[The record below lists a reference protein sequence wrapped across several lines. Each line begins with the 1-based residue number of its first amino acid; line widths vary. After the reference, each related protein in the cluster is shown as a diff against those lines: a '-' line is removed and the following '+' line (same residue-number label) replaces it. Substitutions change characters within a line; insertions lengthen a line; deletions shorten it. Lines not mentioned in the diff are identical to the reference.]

1 MQKQLISTESILK
14 RLGIT
19 SLNEMQNSVNTAFN
33 EEENLVVLSP
43 TGSGKTLAFLL
54 PILQSLNSEIEGV
67 QALVLAPSRELALQ
81 IENVFRDMGTGIKVS
96 CFYGGHPF
104 HVERKS
110 LKHPPSVVIGTPGRI
125 ADHIDRDTF
134 STENITTIV
143 LDEFDKALEFGFHDD
158 MKFII
163 HELPNINK
171 RVLTS
176 ATKTDDIPE
185 FTGIKEHKE
194 LNFLPQGKQVKGLSI
209 KKVVSEEKDKL
220 PTLLDLLC
228 DLGNES
234 TLVFCNHREAVE
246 RTNSY
251 LNKNKITSTY
261 FHGGMEQQ
269 DRERTLTKFRN
280 GSSKILVT
288 SDLASRGLDIPEIK
302 HIIHYH
308 LPSKED
314 AFTHRNGRTARMKAE
329 GSAYV
334 ILSKEESQPEYIA
347 STIDTYYIS
356 KQLELPKDPEW
367 ETLFIGKGKKD
378 KVNKIDIVG
387 FLSKKGQLEKGDI
400 GLIDVK
406 DFFSYV
412 AINRAKTQATLKLI
426 VDEKIKNKKAKIEI
440 AK

>member
-1 MQKQLISTESILK
+1 MQNNTISTDNILS
-14 RLGIT
+14 RLNIS
-19 SLNEMQNSVNTAFN
+19 SLNEMQENVGSQFTK
-33 EEENLVVLSP
+33 EENLIILSP

-54 PILQSLNSEIEGV
+54 PIVQSLKSDVEGI
-67 QALVLAPSRELALQ
+67 QTLILAPSRELALQ
-81 IENVFRDMGTGIKVS
+81 IESVFRSMGTGYMVS

-104 HVERKS
+104 HIERKS
-110 LKHPPSVVIGTPGRI
+110 LKNPPSVLIGTPGRI
-125 ADHIDRDTF
+125 ADHIDRGTF

-163 HELPNINK
+163 HELENINK
-171 RVLTS
+171 RLLTS
-176 ATKTDDIPE
+176 ATKTDDIPD
-185 FTGIKEHKE
+185 FTGIKEHVE
-194 LNFLPQGKQVKGLSI
+194 LNFLPEGKQVKGLSI
-209 KKVVSEEKDKL
+209 KKVISEEKDKL
-220 PTLLDLLC
+220 PTLFNLLC

-246 RTNSY
+246 RTNNY
-251 LNKNKITSTY
+251 LNKQGITSTY

-334 ILSKEESQPEYIA
+334 ILHSEESQPDYI
-347 STIDTYYIS
+347 STSMDTYYIS
-356 KQLELPKDPEW
+356 KKLELPEAPEW
-367 ETLFIGKGKKD
+367 KTIFIGKGKKD

-387 FLSKKGQLEKGDI
+387 FMAKKGQLEKGEI

-412 AINRAKTQATLKLI
+412 AIKRSKVKSVMELVANM
-426 VDEKIKNKKAKIEI
+426 KIKNKKAKIEV

>member
-54 PILQSLNSEIEGV
+54 PILQTLNSEIEGV

>member
-1 MQKQLISTESILK
+1 MQKQSTSTESILK
-14 RLGIT
+14 RLKIT

-33 EEENLVVLSP
+33 KEENLVVLSP

-54 PILQSLNSEIEGV
+54 PIVQSIKSDIEDIQV
-67 QALVLAPSRELALQ
+67 LILAPSRELAIQ
-81 IENVFRDMGTGIKVS
+81 IENVFRDMGTGIKVN
-96 CFYGGHPF
+96 CFYGGHAF
-104 HVERKS
+104 QVEKKS
-110 LKHPPSVVIGTPGRI
+110 LKHPPAVLIGTPGRI
-125 ADHIDRDTF
+125 ADHIDRETF

-171 RVLTS
+171 RILTS
-176 ATKTDDIPE
+176 ATKTDEIPE
-185 FTGIKEHKE
+185 FTGIKEHVE

-209 KKVVSEEKDKL
+209 KKVISEEKDKL
-220 PTLLDLLC
+220 PTLFNLLC

-246 RTNSY
+246 RTSNY
-251 LNKNKITSTY
+251 LNKNKITSTF

-314 AFTHRNGRTARMKAE
+314 AFTHRNGRTARMNAE

-334 ILSKEESQPEYIA
+334 ILWEGENQPDYLPT
-347 STIDTYYIS
+347 SIDTYYLP
-356 KQLELPKDPEW
+356 KKLELPKAPKW

-387 FLSKKGQLEKGDI
+387 FLSKKGQLEKEDI

-412 AINRAKTQATLKLI
+412 AINRDKAKKTLKLI
-426 VDEKIKNKKAKIEI
+426 ANEKIKNKKAKFEI

>member
-1 MQKQLISTESILK
+1 MQKQSNSTESILN
-14 RLGIT
+14 RLNIS
-19 SLNEMQNSVNTAFN
+19 SLNEMQIGVNKAFDKEN
-33 EEENLVVLSP
+33 NLVVLSP

-54 PILQSLNSEIEGV
+54 PIVQSTNSNIEGI
-67 QALVLAPSRELALQ
+67 QTLILAPSRELALQ
-81 IENVFRDMGTGIKVS
+81 IESVFRSMGTGIKVS
-96 CFYGGHPF
+96 CFYGGHKIQI
-104 HVERKS
+104 EKKS
-110 LKHPPSVVIGTPGRI
+110 LLHPPSVLIGTPGRI
-125 ADHIDRDTF
+125 ADHLDRGTF
-134 STENITTIV
+134 STSNINTIV

-158 MKFII
+158 MKYII
-163 HELPNINK
+163 HELENLEK
-171 RVLTS
+171 RILTS
-176 ATKTDDIPE
+176 ATKAEEIPS
-185 FTGIKEHKE
+185 FTGIETSVE
-194 LNFLPQGKQVKGLSI
+194 LDYLQDNKQVKGLSI
-209 KKVVSEEKDKL
+209 KKVISEQKDKL
-220 PTLLDLLC
+220 PALFDLLC
-228 DLGNES
+228 DLGEES

-251 LNKNKITSTY
+251 LVKNGITSTF

-280 GSSKILVT
+280 GSSKILIT

-314 AFTHRNGRTARMKAE
+314 AFIHRNGRTARMQAE

-334 ILSKEESQPEYIA
+334 ILSHEESQPDYI
-347 STIDTYYIS
+347 STKIDTYYIS
-356 KQLELPKDPEW
+356 GNVELPAPPKW

-378 KVNKIDIVG
+378 KINKIDIVG
-387 FLSKKGQLEKGDI
+387 FLSKKGKLEKDEI

-412 AINRAKTQATLKLI
+412 AVNRNKAKSVLKLI
-426 VDEKIKNKKAKIEI
+426 SSEKIKNKKANIQI

>member
-1 MQKQLISTESILK
+1 MQEKTISTNTILK
-14 RLGIT
+14 KLNIS
-19 SLNEMQNSVNTAFN
+19 SLNEMQIKVSDVFN
-33 EEENLVVLSP
+33 KEDNLVVLSP

-54 PILQSLNSEIEGV
+54 PIVQSLNTDIEEI
-67 QALVLAPSRELALQ
+67 QTLILAPSRELAIQ
-81 IENVFRDMGTGIKVS
+81 IEAVFKSMGTGFKVN
-96 CFYGGHPF
+96 CFYGGHSF
-104 HVERKS
+104 QVEKKS
-110 LKHPPSVVIGTPGRI
+110 LSHPPAVLIGTPGRI
-125 ADHIDRDTF
+125 ADHIDR
-134 STENITTIV
+134 STLSTKNINTIV

-163 HELPNINK
+163 GEIHNINK
-171 RVLTS
+171 RILTS

-185 FTGIKEHKE
+185 FTGIKEHLE

-220 PTLLDLLC
+220 PILFDLLC
-228 DLGNES
+228 DLGDES

-246 RTNSY
+246 RTNNY
-251 LNKNKITSTY
+251 LVKKGIASTF

-269 DRERTLTKFRN
+269 DRERTLSKFRN

-308 LPSKED
+308 MPSKED
-314 AFTHRNGRTARMKAE
+314 AFTHRNGRTARMNEE

-334 ILSKEESQPEYIA
+334 ILSREENQPDYIP
-347 STIDTYYIS
+347 SSIDTYYLS
-356 KQLELPKDPEW
+356 KKLELPIKPKW
-367 ETLFIGKGKKD
+367 ATLFIGKGKKD
-378 KVNKIDIVG
+378 KINKIDIVG
-387 FLSKKGQLEKGDI
+387 FLSKKGELEKGDI
-400 GLIDVK
+400 GLIEVK

-412 AINRAKTQATLKLI
+412 AVNSSKVDSVLKNISGL
-426 VDEKIKNKKAKIEI
+426 KIKNKKAKIEI

>member
-1 MQKQLISTESILK
+1 MQKKSISTESILK
-14 RLGIT
+14 RLRIA
-19 SLNEMQNSVNTAFN
+19 SLNEMQNNVISAFN
-33 EEENLVVLSP
+33 KEENLVVLSP

-54 PILQSLNSEIEGV
+54 PIVQSINSDIEGV
-67 QALVLAPSRELALQ
+67 QTLILAPSRELALQ
-81 IENVFRDMGTGIKVS
+81 IESVFRDMGTGIKVS

-104 HVERKS
+104 AVERKS
-110 LKHPPSVVIGTPGRI
+110 LKHPPSVIIGTPGRI
-125 ADHIDRDTF
+125 ADHFDRNTF
-134 STENITTIV
+134 SKENINTIV

-158 MKFII
+158 MKYII
-163 HELPNINK
+163 HELSNLNK
-171 RVLTS
+171 RILTS
-176 ATKTDDIPE
+176 ATKTDEIPE
-185 FTGIKEHKE
+185 FTGIKNHAE
-194 LNFLPQGKQVKGLSI
+194 LNYLPQGKQVKGLSI
-209 KKVVSEEKDKL
+209 KKVISEEKDKL
-220 PTLLDLLC
+220 PTLLNLLC
-228 DLGNES
+228 DLDNES

-246 RTNSY
+246 RTSNY
-251 LNKNKITSTY
+251 LNKNNITSTF

-329 GSAYV
+329 GSAYI
-334 ILSKEESQPEYIA
+334 ILFKDENQPDYIPT
-347 STIDTYYIS
+347 SIDTYYIS
-356 KQLELPKDPEW
+356 KKLELPKAPEW

-387 FLSKKGQLEKGDI
+387 FLSKKGKLEKGDI

-412 AINRAKTQATLKLI
+412 AINKSKAKSTLKLI
-426 VDEKIKNKKAKIEI
+426 ENEKIKNKKAKIQI

>member
-1 MQKQLISTESILK
+1 MQKQIISTESILK
-14 RLGIT
+14 RLNIT
-19 SLNEMQNSVNTAFN
+19 SLNEMQNSVITAYN
-33 EEENLVVLSP
+33 KEENLVVLSP

-54 PILQSLNSEIEGV
+54 PILQSLNSDIEGV
-67 QALVLAPSRELALQ
+67 QALILAPSRELALQ

-104 HVERKS
+104 QVEKKS
-110 LKHPPSVVIGTPGRI
+110 IKHPPAVLIGTPGRI
-125 ADHIDRDTF
+125 ADHIDRGTLN
-134 STENITTIV
+134 TENITTIV

-176 ATKTDDIPE
+176 ATKTDEIPE
-185 FTGIKEHKE
+185 FTGIKEHEE

-209 KKVVSEEKDKL
+209 KKVISEEKDKL
-220 PTLLDLLC
+220 PTLFDLLC

-251 LNKNKITSTY
+251 LNKQGITSTF

-334 ILSKEESQPEYIA
+334 ILSIEENQPDYIA
-347 STIDTYYIS
+347 TSIDTYYIS
-356 KQLELPKDPEW
+356 KKLELPEDPEW
-367 ETLFIGKGKKD
+367 ETIFIGKGKKD

-387 FLSKKGQLEKGDI
+387 FMAKKGQLEKGEI

-412 AINRAKTQATLKLI
+412 AIKRSKVQSVMKLI
-426 VDEKIKNKKAKIEI
+426 ANEKIKNKKAKIEV

>member
-1 MQKQLISTESILK
+1 MQKQSLSTESILK
-14 RLGIT
+14 RLKIT
-19 SLNEMQNSVNTAFN
+19 SLNEMQNNVITAFN
-33 EEENLVVLSP
+33 KEENIVVLSP

-54 PILQSLNSEIEGV
+54 PIIQSLNSETEGV
-67 QALVLAPSRELALQ
+67 QALILAPSRELALQ
-81 IENVFRDMGTGIKVS
+81 IENVFRDMGTGIKAS

-104 HVERKS
+104 QVEKKS
-110 LKHPPSVVIGTPGRI
+110 LSHPPAVLIGTPGRI
-125 ADHIDRDTF
+125 ADHIDRGTLH
-134 STENITTIV
+134 TENITTIV
-143 LDEFDKALEFGFHDD
+143 LDEFDKALEFGFHND
-158 MKFII
+158 MNFII
-163 HELPNINK
+163 HELPNIDK
-171 RVLTS
+171 RILTS
-176 ATKTDDIPE
+176 ATKADEIPE
-185 FTGIKEHKE
+185 FTGIKKYEE
-194 LNFLPQGKQVKGLSI
+194 LNYLTQGNQLKGLSI

-246 RTNSY
+246 RTNTY
-251 LNKNKITSTY
+251 LNKNKITSTF

-334 ILSKEESQPEYIA
+334 ILSREESQPDYIET
-347 STIDTYYIS
+347 SIETYYIS
-356 KQLELPKDPEW
+356 KKVELPEAPEW
-367 ETLFIGKGKKD
+367 VTLFIGKGKKD

-412 AINRAKTQATLKLI
+412 AINRAKVNEALKLI
-426 VDEKIKNKKAKIEI
+426 VNEKIKNKKAKIEI